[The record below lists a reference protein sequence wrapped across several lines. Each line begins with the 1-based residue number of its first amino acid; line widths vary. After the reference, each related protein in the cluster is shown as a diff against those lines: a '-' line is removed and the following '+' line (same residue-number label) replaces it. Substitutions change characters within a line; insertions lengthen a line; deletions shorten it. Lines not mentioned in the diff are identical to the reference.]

1 MVLVLPLL
9 SWFTVEVVHRP
20 HTKAA
25 TLCQRQH
32 NLLYDLGPQK
42 QQFFRVS

>member
-20 HTKAA
+20 HEKAA
-25 TLCQRQH
+25 ALCQRQH
-32 NLLYDLGPQK
+32 DLLNDSGPQE
-42 QQFFRVS
+42 QQFFGIS